1 MSRVETALVAAEPI
15 GPTVQDGD
23 LRRIERG
30 GYAVMAGVMA
40 FGEAA
45 EGGRLARIVHG
56 AQLLVIAFAF
66 ITPVLL
72 FWKIAL

>member
-1 MSRVETALVAAEPI
+1 MSRVETSLEAVDQV
-15 GPTVQDGD
+15 GPSVREQD
-23 LRRIERG
+23 LRALERD
-30 GYAVMAGVMA
+30 GYAVMAGFMA

-45 EGGRLARIVHG
+45 EQGRLAKIVHG